1 MAIPA
6 TQIRRGMVI
15 VFEGEPCRVVEFRH
29 HTPGNLRA
37 MIQTKLRSIRTGS
50 SFEHRFR
57 SVDTIEK
64 ASLEQHEMEYLYS
77 DGSHHHFMNTETF
90 EQIALSDDDLGD
102 AAQWLTPGLKI
113 QVEFYEGTPIGIDLP
128 PSLELTVTQTEP
140 SLKGATVSNVNKP
153 ATLETGVTIQAGT
166 SGHDAFAV
174 WLNGRYLGS
183 TTGTAA
189 QVLTVPAGAVRAG
202 TDNVLAVLVENMAH
216 DQDRVADDS
225 YSKPRG
231 VQSAVIADSTTP
243 ITWRLRGTPGADHPT
258 DAVRGQFNNGGL
270 HGEWAGY
277 HLPGY
282 PDGGWSRVTLPH
294 AQPQPG
300 VAWYRSTFPLALP
313 PDQHPIRTCQF
324 Q

>member
-57 SVDTIEK
+57 SADTIER

-90 EQIALSDDDLGD
+90 EQIALSDDELGD
-102 AAQWLTPGLKI
+102 AAQWLTPRLKI
-113 QVEFYEGTPIGIDLP
+113 QVEFYDGTPIGIDLP

-153 ATLETGVTIQAGT
+153 ATLENGVTIQVPPFVNEGDRIRVDP
-166 SGHDAFAV
+166 SE
-174 WLNGRYLGS
+174 GRYME
-183 TTGTAA
+183 
-189 QVLTVPAGAVRAG
+189 RA
-202 TDNVLAVLVENMAH
+202 
-216 DQDRVADDS
+216 
-225 YSKPRG
+225 K
-231 VQSAVIADSTTP
+231 
-243 ITWRLRGTPGADHPT
+243 
-258 DAVRGQFNNGGL
+258 
-270 HGEWAGY
+270 
-277 HLPGY
+277 
-282 PDGGWSRVTLPH
+282 
-294 AQPQPG
+294 
-300 VAWYRSTFPLALP
+300 
-313 PDQHPIRTCQF
+313 
-324 Q
+324 